1 MKINQEHVEF
11 NKYKDLKLAQKIH
24 LRKIYIYLVLRLTY
38 SLKSMKKAEDRSGYL
53 FSRRYSNYVFIL
65 LFLLYMFDY
74 IDRSIVTSMFASIEH
89 DLGIT
94 HLQSGMLVSAVYWAI
109 VILTFPVSL
118 LVDRWSR
125 TKTIGLMAI
134 VWSLATALCALTGNY
149 VQLFMARLLIGVG
162 EAGYAPG
169 GSAMISGLYPIEK
182 RSKMMGIWNASI
194 PLGTAIGVLMGGI
207 IATRFGWKHAFG
219 LVAIP
224 GLVVAILFLFVKD
237 YKTVDLSFIDK
248 ANKRI
253 KMERKDLFR
262 EFISKPSILFSYF
275 GIAAVVF
282 VTTSLLTWLPTYFR
296 NVREVPQDKAG
307 TMASAIMVLALAGAP
322 LGGIL
327 TDRWRKARINARLL
341 LPAITSMVSALLLFA
356 ALFLFRGTAQYV
368 TFLLMGI
375 TIMMFI
381 SGAAAVTQ
389 DVIHPGL
396 RATSYAIA
404 VVVQNLLGSSMAPLV
419 LGKIYDLSTIQ
430 AALSILPFILALGGF
445 LFYLGS
451 RYYESDMEKVTKI
464 SLEAA

>member
-1 MKINQEHVEF
+1 MNNPESRQ
-11 NKYKDLKLAQKIH
+11 
-24 LRKIYIYLVLRLTY
+24 
-38 SLKSMKKAEDRSGYL
+38 GYL
-53 FSRRYSNYVFIL
+53 FSKKYSNYVFVL

-74 IDRSIVTSMFASIEH
+74 IDRSIVTSMFTSIER
-89 DLGIT
+89 DWGINHT
-94 HLQSGMLVSAVYWAI
+94 QSGLLMSAVYWAI

-125 TKTIGLMAI
+125 TKTIGMMAI
-134 VWSLATALCALTGNY
+134 LWSLATALCALTGNY

-194 PLGTAIGVLMGGI
+194 PLGTAIGVLLGGI
-207 IATRFGWKHAFG
+207 IATNWGWKHAFG

-224 GLVVAILFLFVKD
+224 GLIVAIMFLFVKD
-237 YKTVDLSFIDK
+237 YKTVDLSFVDK
-248 ANKRI
+248 SANRVR
-253 KMERKDLFR
+253 MERKDIMR
-262 EFISKPSILFSYF
+262 EFLSKPSIIYTYF

-282 VTTSLLTWLPTYFR
+282 VTTSLITWLATYFQAV
-296 NVREVPQDKAG
+296 NGLPQAKAG
-307 TMASAIMVLALAGAP
+307 TMASAVMVLALVGAP

-327 TDRWRKARINARLL
+327 TDRWRKTRINARLF
-341 LPAITSMVSALLLFA
+341 LPMLSSLVSAVLLFL
-356 ALFLFRGTAQYV
+356 ALNVFHGIAQFTVFLV
-368 TFLLMGI
+368 MGI

-381 SGAAAVTQ
+381 SGASAVTQ

-419 LGKIYDLSTIQ
+419 VGNIYDSTSDIKT
-430 AALSILPFILALGGF
+430 ALEILPLVLVLGAV

-451 RYYESDMEKVTKI
+451 RYYRNDIEKVTKI
-464 SLEAA
+464 NLEAA